1 MSDAEEAHNKSNL
14 SVGTE
19 SEAEPEADSKSEGE
33 EQESASES
41 IEDSSGDDSKEENE
55 RTKKRDPGQITR
67 AIKLGIVGDGTV
79 GKTTLLVSY
88 TAKAFLDDYVPT
100 LFDNFSVI
108 ENVNGRLINVV
119 LWDTAGQED
128 YTQLRTTCYKNTD
141 VFLLCFST
149 VHQDSFDN
157 VKHKWIVELKQ
168 NAPNTP
174 FILVGMK
181 TDLRAEKGEESKD
194 VISTKKGKAR
204 ARELKARG
212 YVECTA
218 KDQESVTNV
227 FVEAIKIVT
236 DKDEKRREKDRKQWK
251 KEEAK
256 EKKLEEKALKML
268 AKQKLQEEKMA
279 TKSK

>member
-1 MSDAEEAHNKSNL
+1 MSEEEKPSPA
-14 SVGTE
+14 
-19 SEAEPEADSKSEGE
+19 SEG
-33 EQESASES
+33 SSEDL
-41 IEDSSGDDSKEENE
+41 DSDVND
-55 RTKKRDPGQITR
+55 RTQKREPGQICR

-79 GKTTLLVSY
+79 GKTTLLISY
-88 TAKAFLDDYVPT
+88 TARAFLDDYVPT
-100 LFDNFSVI
+100 LFDNFAVI
-108 ENVNGRLINVV
+108 EEIDGRLINVI

-174 FILVGMK
+174 YILVGTK
-181 TDLRAEKGEESKD
+181 TDLRDKMTKEELKD
-194 VISTKKGKAR
+194 AIDAKKGKAR
-204 ARELKARG
+204 AKELKARS

-218 KDQESVTNV
+218 KDNDSVCNV
-227 FVEAIKIVT
+227 FREAIRIIT
-236 DKDEKRREKDRKQWK
+236 DRDAKRREKDRKMWK

-256 EKKLEEKALKML
+256 EKKMEEKINKMM
-268 AKQKLQEEKMA
+268 AKQKLKEGDAQDA
-279 TKSK
+279 HS